1 MDGAKMEIMRE
12 IDMETEFSRFQH
24 HIKDKSPTTI
34 KSYSQNYKKLR
45 EKVGKDLQEVPLE
58 DLVLD
63 IGQMSDSYASQKC
76 FSNVWSIC
84 NYQMNGKET
93 HQSYIK
99 YYKHLDEQIEL
110 QLRAKHKEI
119 KSDIIPM
126 ADLIKHE
133 DKLYE
138 NEEFNKFVA
147 CYIVRNCYCRNKDL
161 DITVVNVPENVNDKD
176 NFIVVYD
183 KKIYVIRQDYKTN
196 KTYGRIEVSFTD
208 KRFVDAC
215 KQLNYGEKLFP
226 GADTPAKLQHRLK
239 NALYTNE
246 VKYLNS
252 RIDQISKTGDLKEL
266 KIVSDRRGS
275 SLDHLITTYN
285 LHF

>member
-1 MDGAKMEIMRE
+1 
-12 IDMETEFSRFQH
+12 
-24 HIKDKSPTTI
+24 
-34 KSYSQNYKKLR
+34 
-45 EKVGKDLQEVPLE
+45 
-58 DLVLD
+58 
-63 IGQMSDSYASQKC
+63 MSDSYASQKA
-76 FSNVWSIC
+76 FANVWSIC
-84 NYQMNGKET
+84 NYQMQLKET

-126 ADLIKHE
+126 ETLIKHE

-147 CYIVRNCYCRNKDL
+147 CFIVRNCYCRNADL
-161 DITVVNVPENVNDKD
+161 NITIVGDYDDVNSDD
-176 NFIVVYD
+176 NFIVIRD
-183 KKIYVIRQDYKTN
+183 KKIIVIRQDYKTN

-208 KRFVDAC
+208 KRFVHAC
-215 KQLNYGEKLFP
+215 KQLNYGDKLFP

-246 VKYLNS
+246 VQYLNTK
-252 RIDQISKTGDLKEL
+252 IDQIAKTGDLKEL

-275 SLDHLITTYN
+275 GLDQLITSYN
-285 LHF
+285 LDF

>member
-1 MDGAKMEIMRE
+1 MNGAKMEVMHE
-12 IDMETEFSRFQH
+12 SDLDTEFMKFMTH
-24 HIKDKSPTTI
+24 VKDKSVATI
-34 KSYSQNYKKLR
+34 KSYTQNYKKLR

-58 DLVLD
+58 DLVLE

-84 NYQMNGKET
+84 NYQMNGRET

-126 ADLIKHE
+126 ETLIKHE

-147 CYIVRNCYCRNKDL
+147 CFIVRNCYCRNADL
-161 DITVVNVPENVNDKD
+161 NITIVSDYDDVNSDD
-176 NFIVVYD
+176 NFIVIRD
-183 KKIYVIRQDYKTN
+183 RKIVIIRQDYKTN
-196 KTYGRIEVSFTD
+196 KTYGRIEVSLND
-208 KRFVDAC
+208 KRFVYAC
-215 KQLNYGEKLFP
+215 KQLNYGDKLFP

-246 VKYLNS
+246 VKYLNTK
-252 RIDQISKTGDLKEL
+252 IDDISKIGNLKEL

-285 LHF
+285 LDF